1 MYTLFVESVNKSRIY
16 FRRMGVDLLV
26 DLRKIDTEQQNKN
39 TINLDQMSVRE
50 ALTVMNQED
59 KKVAKAIEKVLPE
72 IEKAVHVIIEKF
84 NVGGRLIYI
93 GAGTSGRLGVLDA
106 AECPP
111 TFGAPKEQV
120 VGIIA
125 GGEKAFTEAIEGSED
140 NIEMG
145 KEDLEKIGLTKNDV
159 VVGLAASGRTPYVIG
174 ALEYANSIQAPTVAI
189 ACTRESEIGQVA
201 NIAIEATP
209 GPEVLTGSTRLK
221 AGTTQKLIL
230 NMLST
235 ISMVG
240 IGKAYKNLMVD
251 VQPSN
256 EKLISRAINIVMQA
270 TGVEEAVARKKMEE
284 SEGNV
289 KAAILMILLDIDKET
304 AEQKLV
310 ETKGHIRQ
318 SL

>member
-1 MYTLFVESVNKSRIY
+1 MEVAFCVFKK
-16 FRRMGVDLLV
+16 
-26 DLRKIDTEQQNKN
+26 KITKKFISNIIKN
-39 TINLDQMSVRE
+39 NDYWYSQ
-50 ALTVMNQED
+50 
-59 KKVAKAIEKVLPE
+59 
-72 IEKAVHVIIEKF
+72 
-84 NVGGRLIYI
+84 
-93 GAGTSGRLGVLDA
+93 
-106 AECPP
+106 
-111 TFGAPKEQV
+111 
-120 VGIIA
+120 
-125 GGEKAFTEAIEGSED
+125 
-140 NIEMG
+140 IEMG
-145 KEDLEKIGLTKNDV
+145 KKDLKKIGLTKNDV

-174 ALEYANSIQAPTVAI
+174 ALEYANSLQAPTVAI

>member
-1 MYTLFVESVNKSRIY
+1 
-16 FRRMGVDLLV
+16 MGVDLLV

-72 IEKAVHVIIEKF
+72 IEKAVHAIIEKF

-140 NIEMG
+140 IIEMG
-145 KEDLEKIGLTKNDV
+145 KKDLEKIGLTKNDV

>member
-1 MYTLFVESVNKSRIY
+1 
-16 FRRMGVDLLV
+16 MGVDLLV

-39 TINLDQMSVRE
+39 TMNLDQMSVRE

>member
-1 MYTLFVESVNKSRIY
+1 
-16 FRRMGVDLLV
+16 MGVDLLV

-59 KKVAKAIEKVLPE
+59 KKVAKAIEKMLPE

-189 ACTRESEIGQVA
+189 TCTRESEIGQVA

>member
-1 MYTLFVESVNKSRIY
+1 
-16 FRRMGVDLLV
+16 MGVDLLV

-145 KEDLEKIGLTKNDV
+145 KKDLKKIGLTKNDV

-284 SEGNV
+284 SDGNV

>member
-1 MYTLFVESVNKSRIY
+1 
-16 FRRMGVDLLV
+16 MGVDLLV

-50 ALTVMNQED
+50 ALTVMNKED
-59 KKVAKAIEKVLPE
+59 KKVAKAIENVLPE

-84 NVGGRLIYI
+84 NAGGRLIYI

>member
-1 MYTLFVESVNKSRIY
+1 
-16 FRRMGVDLLV
+16 
-26 DLRKIDTEQQNKN
+26 
-39 TINLDQMSVRE
+39 MSVRE

-84 NVGGRLIYI
+84 NAGGRLIYI

-145 KEDLEKIGLTKNDV
+145 KKDLKKIGLTKNDV

>member
-1 MYTLFVESVNKSRIY
+1 
-16 FRRMGVDLLV
+16 MGVDLLV

-39 TINLDQMSVRE
+39 TMNLDQMSVRE

-84 NVGGRLIYI
+84 NAGGRLIYI

>member
-1 MYTLFVESVNKSRIY
+1 
-16 FRRMGVDLLV
+16 MGVDLLV

>member
-1 MYTLFVESVNKSRIY
+1 
-16 FRRMGVDLLV
+16 MGVDLLV

-174 ALEYANSIQAPTVAI
+174 ALEYANSLQAPTVAI

>member
-1 MYTLFVESVNKSRIY
+1 M
-16 FRRMGVDLLV
+16 VDLGKL
-26 DLRKIDTEQQNKN
+26 DTEQRNKE
-39 TINLDQMSVRE
+39 TMNLDRMSVRE
-50 ALTVMNQED
+50 ALVGMNKED
-59 KKVAKAIEKVLPE
+59 RKVAEAIEEVLPE
-72 IEKAVHVIIEKF
+72 IEEAVHVIIEKF
-84 NVGGRLIYI
+84 NAGGRLIYI

-125 GGEKAFTEAIEGSED
+125 GGDKALTEAIEGSED
-140 NIEMG
+140 HLEMG
-145 KEDLEKIGLTKNDV
+145 EEDLKTIGLTKDDV

-174 ALEYANSIQAPTVAI
+174 ALEYANSIHAPTVAV
-189 ACTRESEIGQVA
+189 ACTRESEIGKVA

-270 TGVEEAVARKKMEE
+270 TKAEEKVAEQKLEE
-284 SEGNV
+284 SGENV
-289 KAAILMILLDIDKET
+289 KAAILMILLDIDKDM
-304 AEQKLV
+304 AEKKLE
-310 ETKGHIRQ
+310 ETKGHIRK